1 MKACAFLL
9 GTALCAASPLRVA
22 AVLRTG
28 LPPYDG
34 AAKVYRL
41 EGPDCAALKVGES
54 LVLKRAGE
62 RRSLGRLEVVS
73 VRADHADTRLAEPG
87 ELFPLKGDLA
97 WRLEEILALP
107 ATPVS
112 VPGSPLP
119 KAAALQP
126 ATVARPVPAAAER
139 RPAHREPVFFLK
151 GDASLSPGAHAKLR
165 AWVEA
170 WGAGARWTLESPAGA
185 DPALTDARTAA
196 LRAELNQLGVPS
208 LEVKQGPAEAPGRY
222 DPVYVLSEP

>member
-34 AAKVYRL
+34 GTKVYRL
-41 EGPDCAALKVGES
+41 EGPGCAVLKVGES
-54 LVLKRAGE
+54 LVLKREGE

-107 ATPVS
+107 ATPVPA
-112 VPGSPLP
+112 PGSPLP
-119 KAAALQP
+119 KAALQP
-126 ATVARPVPAAAER
+126 ATVARPAPAITGR
-139 RPAHREPVFFLK
+139 RPVHREPIFFLK

-165 AWVEA
+165 GWVEA
-170 WGAGARWTLESPAGA
+170 WGAGARWALESPAGA
-185 DPALTDARTAA
+185 DPAITDARTTA
-196 LRAELNQLGVPS
+196 LRAELSQLGVSS
-208 LEVKQGPAEAPGRY
+208 LEVKQGPAETPGRY